1 MAMNTLQHS
10 SLGRQRGM
18 SLLGWIIVIAF
29 LLFQGIMA
37 MKIIPVYINDA
48 SVSSIMKK
56 LPGDS
61 SLSHASIKKIRETI
75 EKRLKIN
82 NIYDIDR
89 SDIVIRRGRGG
100 YTVTLDYESRG
111 TLFGNLDY
119 IISFN
124 HEATITSSYSE

>member
-1 MAMNTLQHS
+1 MNTIQHS
-10 SLGRQRGM
+10 LPNRQRGM
-18 SLLGWIIVIAF
+18 SLISWIIVIAF

-48 SVSSIMKK
+48 SVSSIMKE
-56 LPGDS
+56 LPDDS
-61 SLSHASIKKIRETI
+61 TLSHASSKKIRETI

-82 NIYDIDR
+82 NIYDIGR
-89 SDIVIRRGRGG
+89 SDIVIRRARGG
-100 YTVTLDYESRG
+100 YTVTLDYEPRG

-124 HEATITSSYSE
+124 HEVTITSSYSE

>member
-1 MAMNTLQHS
+1 MAMNTIQHS
-10 SLGRQRGM
+10 LPNRQRGM
-18 SLLGWIIVIAF
+18 SLISWIIVIAF

-48 SVSSIMKK
+48 SVSSIMKE
-56 LPGDS
+56 LPDDS
-61 SLSHASIKKIRETI
+61 TLSHASSKKIRETI

-82 NIYDIDR
+82 NIYDIGR
-89 SDIVIRRGRGG
+89 SDIVIRRARGG
-100 YTVTLDYESRG
+100 YTVTLDYEPRG

-124 HEATITSSYSE
+124 HEVTITSSYSE